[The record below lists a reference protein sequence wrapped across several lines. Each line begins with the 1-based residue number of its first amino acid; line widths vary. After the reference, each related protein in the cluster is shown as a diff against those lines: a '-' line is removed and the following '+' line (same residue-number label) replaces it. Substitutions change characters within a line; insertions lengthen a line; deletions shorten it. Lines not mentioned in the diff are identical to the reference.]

1 MKIEQILKL
10 FKSLA
15 QSQGFYGRLLAELN
29 DADEEVR
36 ENFWQHMENQ
46 NFKDSLDVILY
57 LEG

>member
-1 MKIEQILKL
+1 MKREQILKL

-15 QSQGFYGRLLAELN
+15 QSQGYYGRLLAELN

-46 NFKDSLDVILY
+46 NFKDELDVILY
-57 LEG
+57 LEV